1 MLLVPV
7 NSLDNLHRARGKGA
21 AGENGDAG
29 NTCGHAHGATE
40 QQHPCGA
47 FGMFSNDDLQTWYS
61 IGISRE
67 NCCPGLS
74 QMSKS
79 ARKTC

>member
-29 NTCGHAHGATE
+29 NTCGHAHGAAE
-40 QQHPCGA
+40 QQHPRGA

-61 IGISRE
+61 IGYSQ
-67 NCCPGLS
+67 GKLLS
-74 QMSKS
+74 WPVSNV
-79 ARKTC
+79 